1 MTQIPEDL
9 FFTKDHE
16 WVRLMDDSR
25 ARVGITDHAQDA
37 LGDVTFVDLPQP
49 GDSFKAGESFG
60 AVESVKA
67 ASDLYMPL
75 AGEVIAVN
83 EALETGPEQVNS
95 DPYGEGWIIEMELNE
110 GASREELLSPE
121 AYRELLDSV

>member
-9 FFTKDHE
+9 FYTKDHE
-16 WVRLMDDSR
+16 WVRLMDNSR

-37 LGDVTFVDLPQP
+37 LGDVTFVDLPQS
-49 GDSFKAGESFG
+49 GDSFAAGESFG

-75 AGEVIAVN
+75 AGEVTAVN
-83 EALETGPEQVNS
+83 EGLEASPEQVNT
-95 DPYGEGWIIEMELNE
+95 DPYGEGWMIEVKLDKGSDRE
-110 GASREELLSPE
+110 GLLSPE
-121 AYRELLDSV
+121 AYRELVASA